1 MAKVWTDKRLGL
13 LREKYGTVADEELA
27 RELGVSVTAL
37 AKKAK
42 ELKLEK
48 RGAAAPGPA
57 PQGAARADGAILG
70 GEKTVTINGQ
80 EEEMI
85 PSGLYI
91 FTEEGWK
98 PVMVRKSRIAPR

>member
-1 MAKVWTDKRLGL
+1 MAKVWTDERLNR
-13 LREKYGTVADEELA
+13 LREKYGVISDEELA
-27 RELGVSVTAL
+27 RELGVSL
-37 AKKAK
+37 ASLTKKAK
-42 ELKLEK
+42 ELRLQRKTAKE
-48 RGAAAPGPA
+48 AEAPR
-57 PQGAARADGAILG
+57 QTAARADGAILG
-70 GEKTVTINGQ
+70 GEKVVTIDGQ